1 MQYNALRSNRGDAM
15 TGLGIIEVAVGLIF
29 VYSLLSI
36 IATTLNTIIAYL
48 FKTRARHLKQGLD
61 AILSDPEVKDLFL
74 HHPLINL
81 VDSRPKGWSRWEQS
95 VRFLTNLVRRNPQ
108 AMAEAQETARETA
121 SLNRVEWIDPK
132 IFSKVMTDI
141 LAEKA
146 ALTLFAPLYGVVDSV
161 LEGAERDRLA
171 HMVDL
176 LPGGSL
182 TFEEFQREIYKL
194 GDPSDRDEL
203 QKVYNQIDARR
214 KALNLN
220 NQDGSRVMPLLE
232 GLRYVNEETFRKAVK
247 VLVTS
252 ARTLDEAQAQLEMW
266 FDQRMD
272 QLTEL
277 YKRRITMFSLL
288 IGIILS
294 LVLNADSLQIARSLF
309 DDPSLRAAVVAA
321 ANDVVNSGELQP
333 LIPTATPTLEPTPAA
348 TVEATGDAS
357 FGAQGVEPTLEPTPT
372 PAPTAEPNP
381 LVETTVAIAQIEQVL
396 NRLLALNLP
405 ISWEYTPLTVSCFTS
420 EGDSRLLCDNT
431 RNLWLLWPTNN
442 PDWIGLVLRKL
453 IGLAI
458 TSLAIAQGAPFW
470 FDLLN
475 RLVRGRSS
483 SSSS

>member
-1 MQYNALRSNRGDAM
+1 M
-15 TGLGIIEVAVGLIF
+15 
-29 VYSLLSI
+29 SI

-81 VDSRPKGWSRWEQS
+81 VEQRIR
-95 VRFLTNLVRRNPQ
+95 VRAHWQEVIVRLVTNLIRFNWRHPLAQ
-108 AMAEAQETARETA
+108 AQARAQETA

-146 ALTLFAPLYGVVDSV
+146 ALTLFAPLYGVIDSV
-161 LEGAERDRLA
+161 LEGAERDRLS

-232 GLRYVNEETFRKAVK
+232 GLRYVNEDSFRKAVK

-252 ARTLDEAQAQLEMW
+252 ARTLDEAQQQLETW

-277 YKRRITMFSLL
+277 YKRRITLFSLG
-288 IGIILS
+288 IGIFLA
-294 LVLNADSLQIARSLF
+294 LVLNAD
-309 DDPSLRAAVVAA
+309 
-321 ANDVVNSGELQP
+321 
-333 LIPTATPTLEPTPAA
+333 TAP
-348 TVEATGDAS
+348 DC
-357 FGAQGVEPTLEPTPT
+357 
-372 PAPTAEPNP
+372 P
-381 LVETTVAIAQIEQVL
+381 LVL
-396 NRLLALNLP
+396 
-405 ISWEYTPLTVSCFTS
+405 
-420 EGDSRLLCDNT
+420 
-431 RNLWLLWPTNN
+431 
-442 PDWIGLVLRKL
+442 
-453 IGLAI
+453 
-458 TSLAIAQGAPFW
+458 
-470 FDLLN
+470 
-475 RLVRGRSS
+475 
-483 SSSS
+483 

>member
-1 MQYNALRSNRGDAM
+1 M

-74 HHPLINL
+74 HHPLINM
-81 VDSRPKGWSRWEQS
+81 VEQKTHVRARWQE
-95 VRFLTNLVRRNPQ
+95 VIIRFLTNVIRLNWRHPLAQ
-108 AMAEAQETARETA
+108 AQERAQETA
-121 SLNRVEWIDPK
+121 SLKRVEWIDPK

-146 ALTLFAPLYGVVDSV
+146 ALTLFAPLYGVIDTV
-161 LEGAERDRLA
+161 LEGAERDRLS

-232 GLRYVNEETFRKAVK
+232 GLRYVNEDSFRKAVK

-252 ARTLDEAQAQLEMW
+252 ARTLDEAQQQLETW

-277 YKRRITMFSLL
+277 YKRRITLFSLG
-288 IGIILS
+288 IGVFLA

-321 ANDVVNSGELQP
+321 ANQVVDSGELQNM
-333 LIPTATPTLEPTPAA
+333 IPTATPTLEPTLAP
-348 TVEATGDAS
+348 TPESTFEATAEAGLS
-357 FGAQGVEPTLEPTPT
+357 AQAVEPTLEPTPT
-372 PAPTAEPNP
+372 PEPTAETNP
-381 LVETTVAIAQIEQVL
+381 LVETTVAIAQVEQIL

-405 ISWEYTPLTVSCFTS
+405 ISWEYTPLTVDCFTS
-420 EGDSRLLCDNT
+420 QGDSRLLCDNT
-431 RNLWLLWPTNN
+431 RNLWLLSPSNN
-442 PDWIGLVLRKL
+442 PDWIGFLIRKL
-453 IGLAI
+453 IGIAI

-475 RLVRGRSS
+475 RLVRGRGSS
-483 SSSS
+483 SSS